1 MADFLFNLNFV
12 LCIHILHAGRE
23 REGRMDE
30 GRGGR
35 NPLTQEQLCWSG
47 SRGNGLPKSLESP
60 LSVDDICVGSQ
71 ANVQERDQGSL
82 IFPKCLNW
90 LHFYAE
96 SHISS
101 DTLLLTSALV

>member
-1 MADFLFNLNFV
+1 
-12 LCIHILHAGRE
+12 
-23 REGRMDE
+23 MDKGKE
-30 GRGGR
+30 GR

-71 ANVQERDQGSL
+71 ANVQERFLLFKTHFGSGF
-82 IFPKCLNW
+82 INFSKCLNW
-90 LHFYAE
+90 LHFYANE

>member
-1 MADFLFNLNFV
+1 
-12 LCIHILHAGRE
+12 
-23 REGRMDE
+23 MDE

-35 NPLTQEQLCWSG
+35 NPLTQEQLCWSR

-71 ANVQERDQGSL
+71 ANVQEWDQGSL

-90 LHFYAE
+90 LHFYANE

-101 DTLLLTSALV
+101 DTLLLTSASV